1 MCVPLGLLT
10 EEASQ
15 HFAPTAVH
23 SMTLMRQLS
32 LISFTFLL
40 VQSQSGKAKETPLS
54 QVKP

>member
-1 MCVPLGLLT
+1 MPLGLLK